1 MSKRLA
7 GEALAKAYAAAHPLS
22 EMNPGKVW
30 ATYEGGGWIELRG
43 ESLEA
48 CPAMKAQCPN
58 GWSLL
63 HLVRS
68 GEARVE
74 MADHFSALRESY
86 ISAGN
91 KCATAA
97 MKAAEQLTAKKKD
110 Q

>member
-1 MSKRLA
+1 MSKRLT
-7 GEALAKAYAAAHPLS
+7 GEALAKAYASAHPLS

-63 HLVRS
+63 HRIRS
-68 GEARVE
+68 GDARTA
-74 MADHFSALRESY
+74 MANDFPELREKY
-86 ISAGN
+86 IAAGN
-91 KCATAA
+91 QCATAA
-97 MKAAEQLTAKKKD
+97 MKAAEQLTNKKGK
-110 Q
+110 